1 MGVSNWKNVFVIT
14 LLILLIQLTNV
25 ESRKRKQQGQQGRLD
40 DELDEFS
47 GDSYAEFVDKYYKGG
62 SNSGNS
68 GQKKG
73 EGVGVG
79 RYVGSFVPI
88 KQIVHPLKMHQLIT
102 VIQDP
107 ILQRKFPA

>member
-25 ESRKRKQQGQQGRLD
+25 ESRKRKQQGRLD

-79 RYVGSFVPI
+79 RYVGSFIHI
-88 KQIVHPLKMHQLIT
+88 KQIVHPLKMHQLIA
-102 VIQDP
+102 VI
-107 ILQRKFPA
+107 QRKFPA

>member
-25 ESRKRKQQGQQGRLD
+25 ESRKRKQQGRLD

-73 EGVGVG
+73 EGVG
-79 RYVGSFVPI
+79 RYVGSFSHI
-88 KQIVHPLKMHQLIT
+88 KQIVHPLKMHQLMA
-102 VIQDP
+102 VI
-107 ILQRKFPA
+107 QRKFPA